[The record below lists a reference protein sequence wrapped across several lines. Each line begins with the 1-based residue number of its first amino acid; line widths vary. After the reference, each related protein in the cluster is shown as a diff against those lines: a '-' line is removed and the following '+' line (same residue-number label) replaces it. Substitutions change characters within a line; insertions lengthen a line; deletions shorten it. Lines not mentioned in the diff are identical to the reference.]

1 MRSSFRSRL
10 KRGERLLGTLVTLSS
25 PEVAEILAEAGFDW
39 LFIDMEHS
47 PLDVREA
54 QSILQAVGERC
65 ACVLR
70 VPLNDEIWI
79 KKALDIGAT
88 GLIIPQVNSRQEAE
102 RAVRFC
108 KYPPQG
114 SRGVGVARAQGY
126 GARLQ
131 DYLDSANEEIAVIVQ
146 AEHIDGVSRIEE
158 IVGVAGVDA
167 VLVGPYDLSAS
178 MGKIGN
184 VTDAEV
190 QTAIARV
197 KVACASVRMPIGIFA
212 ATAEAAKPFMN
223 EGYSLIAVG
232 IDTLFLVEA
241 ANQLVRQLRE

>member
-1 MRSSFRSRL
+1 MKTDFRSKL
-10 KRGERLLGTLVTLSS
+10 KRGETLIGTLMTLPS
-25 PEVAEILAEAGFDW
+25 PEIAELFSNAGFDW

-65 ACVLR
+65 ACVIR

-79 KKALDIGAT
+79 KKALDIGAS
-88 GLIIPQVNSRQEAE
+88 GIIIPQVNFRQEAE

-114 SRGVGVARAQGY
+114 SRGVGVARAHGY
-126 GARLQ
+126 GAHLQ
-131 DYLDSANEEIAVIVQ
+131 DYLNNANEEIAVIVQ
-146 AEHIDGVSRIEE
+146 AEHVDSVNHVQE
-158 IVGVAGVDA
+158 IVSVTGIDA

-178 MGKIGN
+178 MGKIGQ

-190 QTAIARV
+190 QAAIARV
-197 KVACASVRMPIGIFA
+197 KVACASAHMPIGIFA
-212 ATAEAAKPFMN
+212 ATAEAVKPFMR

-232 IDTLFLVEA
+232 IDTIFLVEA

>member
-1 MRSSFRSRL
+1 MKGSFRSRL
-10 KRGERLLGTLVTLSS
+10 KRGETLIGTLVTLPS

-54 QSILQAVGERC
+54 QAILQAVRERC

-70 VPLNDEIWI
+70 VPLNDEVWI
-79 KKALDIGAT
+79 KKALDIGAS
-88 GLIIPQVNSRQEAE
+88 GIIVPQVNSQQEAE

-114 SRGVGVARAQGY
+114 CRGVGVARAQGY
-126 GARLQ
+126 GACLQ

-146 AEHIDGVSRIEE
+146 AEHMDSVNHVQE
-158 IVGVAGVDA
+158 IVSVTGIDA

-178 MGKIGN
+178 MGRIGK

-190 QTAIARV
+190 QAAIARV
-197 KVACASVRMPIGIFA
+197 KVACASAHMPIGIFA
-212 ATAEAAKPFMN
+212 ATAKAVKPFMR
-223 EGYSLIAVG
+223 EGYNLIAVG

>member
-1 MRSSFRSRL
+1 MKSNFRSRL
-10 KRGERLLGTLVTLSS
+10 KRGETLLGTLVTLSS

-54 QSILQAVGERC
+54 QSILQAVGEKC
-65 ACVLR
+65 ACFLR

-79 KKALDIGAT
+79 KKALDIGAS

-108 KYPPQG
+108 KYSPLG

-131 DYLDSANEEIAVIVQ
+131 DYLDSANDEIAVIVQ
-146 AEHIDGVSRIEE
+146 AEHMDSVSRIEE
-158 IVGVAGVDA
+158 IVGVSGIDA

-190 QTAIARV
+190 QAAIARV
-197 KVACASVRMPIGIFA
+197 KVTCTSAHMPIGIFT

-241 ANQLVRQLRE
+241 ANQLVRLLRE

>member
-1 MRSSFRSRL
+1 MKTNFRSRL
-10 KRGERLLGTLVTLSS
+10 KHGETLLGTLVTLPS
-25 PEVAEILAEAGFDW
+25 PEVAELFSNAGFDW

-54 QSILQAVGERC
+54 QAILQAVGERC

-79 KKALDIGAT
+79 KKALDIGAS
-88 GLIIPQVNSRQEAE
+88 GIIIPQVNSRQEAE

-114 SRGVGVARAQGY
+114 SRGVGVARAHGY

-131 DYLDSANEEIAVIVQ
+131 
-146 AEHIDGVSRIEE
+146 
-158 IVGVAGVDA
+158 
-167 VLVGPYDLSAS
+167 DLSAS
-178 MGKIGN
+178 MGKIGQ

-190 QTAIARV
+190 KAAIARV
-197 KVACASVRMPIGIFA
+197 KAACASAHMPIGIFA
-212 ATAEAAKPFMN
+212 ATAEAAKPFMR

-232 IDTLFLVEA
+232 IDTLLLVQA
-241 ANQLVRQLRE
+241 ANDLVRQLRMTCHT

>member
-1 MRSSFRSRL
+1 MKTNFRNRL
-10 KRGERLLGTLVTLSS
+10 KRGETLLGTLVTLSS

-39 LFIDMEHS
+39 LFVDMEHS

-54 QSILQAVGERC
+54 QAILQAVGERC

-79 KKALDIGAT
+79 KKALDIGAC
-88 GLIIPQVNSRQEAE
+88 GIIVPQVNSRQEAE

-114 SRGVGVARAQGY
+114 SRGAGVARAHGY

-146 AEHIDGVSRIEE
+146 AEHMDGVNHVQE
-158 IVGVAGVDA
+158 IVSVAGIDA

-178 MGKIGN
+178 MGKIGK

-190 QTAIARV
+190 QAAIARV
-197 KVACASVRMPIGIFA
+197 KATCASAHMPIGIFA
-212 ATAEAAKPFMN
+212 ATAEAAKPFMRK
-223 EGYSLIAVG
+223 GYSLIAVG
-232 IDTLFLVEA
+232 IDTIFLVEA

>member
-1 MRSSFRSRL
+1 MKESFRSRL
-10 KRGERLLGTLVTLSS
+10 KRGETLLGTLVTLSS

-54 QSILQAVGERC
+54 QAILQTVGERC

-79 KKALDIGAT
+79 KKALDIGAS
-88 GLIIPQVNSRQEAE
+88 GIIIPQVNSRQEAE

-131 DYLDSANEEIAVIVQ
+131 DYLDSANDEITVIVQ
-146 AEHIDGVSRIEE
+146 AEHIDGINHVQE
-158 IVGVAGVDA
+158 IVSVAGIDA

-178 MGKIGN
+178 MGKIGK
-184 VTDAEV
+184 VADAEV
-190 QTAIARV
+190 QAAIARV
-197 KVACASVRMPIGIFA
+197 KVACASARMPIGIFA
-212 ATAEAAKPFMN
+212 ATAEAARPFMR

-232 IDTLFLVEA
+232 IDTIFLVEA

>member
-1 MRSSFRSRL
+1 MKTNFRSRL
-10 KRGERLLGTLVTLSS
+10 KHGETLLGTLVTLSS

-54 QSILQAVGERC
+54 QAILQTVGERC

-88 GLIIPQVNSRQEAE
+88 GIIIPQVNSRQEAE

-158 IVGVAGVDA
+158 IVGVAGIDA

-178 MGKIGN
+178 MGKIGK
-184 VTDAEV
+184 VADAGV
-190 QTAIARV
+190 QAAIARV
-197 KVACASVRMPIGIFA
+197 KVACASARMPIGIFA
-212 ATAEAAKPFMN
+212 ATAEAAKPFMR

-232 IDTLFLVEA
+232 IDTIFLVEA

>member
-1 MRSSFRSRL
+1 MKRSFRSRL
-10 KRGERLLGTLVTLSS
+10 KRGETLIGTLVTLPS
-25 PEVAEILAEAGFDW
+25 PEVAELFSNAGFDW
-39 LFIDMEHS
+39 LLIDLEHS

-54 QSILQAVGERC
+54 QAMLQAVGERC

-79 KKALDIGAT
+79 KKALDIGAS
-88 GLIIPQVNSRQEAE
+88 GIIIPQVNSRQEAE

-126 GARLQ
+126 GAHLQ
-131 DYLDSANEEIAVIVQ
+131 DYLNNANEEIAVIVQ
-146 AEHIDGVSRIEE
+146 AEHIDGISRIQE
-158 IVGVAGVDA
+158 IVGVAGIDA
-167 VLVGPYDLSAS
+167 ILVGPYDLSAS
-178 MGKIGN
+178 MGKIGK
-184 VTDAEV
+184 VADAEV
-190 QTAIARV
+190 QAAIARV
-197 KVACASVRMPIGIFA
+197 KAACASAHMPIGIFA
-212 ATAEAAKPFMN
+212 TTAEAAKPFMR

-232 IDTLFLVEA
+232 IDAIFLVET

>member
-1 MRSSFRSRL
+1 MKTNFRSRL
-10 KRGERLLGTLVTLSS
+10 KHGETLLGTLVTLSS

-54 QSILQAVGERC
+54 QAILQTVGERC

-88 GLIIPQVNSRQEAE
+88 GIIIPQVNSRQEAE

-146 AEHIDGVSRIEE
+146 AEHIDGINHVQE
-158 IVGVAGVDA
+158 IVGVAGIDA

-178 MGKIGN
+178 MGKIGK
-184 VTDAEV
+184 VADAGV
-190 QTAIARV
+190 QAAIARV
-197 KVACASVRMPIGIFA
+197 KVACASARMPIGIFA
-212 ATAEAAKPFMN
+212 ATAEAAKPFMR
-223 EGYSLIAVG
+223 EGYSLTAVG
-232 IDTLFLVEA
+232 IDTIFLVEA

>member
-1 MRSSFRSRL
+1 MKTNFRSRL
-10 KRGERLLGTLVTLSS
+10 KHGETLLGTLVTLSS

-54 QSILQAVGERC
+54 QAILQTVGERC

-79 KKALDIGAT
+79 KKALDIGAS
-88 GLIIPQVNSRQEAE
+88 GLIIPQVNSRQGAE
-102 RAVRFC
+102 QAVRLC

-158 IVGVAGVDA
+158 IVGVAGIDA

-178 MGKIGN
+178 MGKIGK
-184 VTDAEV
+184 VADAGV
-190 QTAIARV
+190 QAAIARV
-197 KVACASVRMPIGIFA
+197 KVACASARMPIGIFA
-212 ATAEAAKPFMN
+212 ATAEAAKPFMR

-232 IDTLFLVEA
+232 IDTIFLVEA